1 MNKGPRVREGRKENG
16 SRKQKSKVEIRKIR
30 ESQYT
35 TGKSKEDNLK
45 KDLTLLA
52 IDQ

>member
-1 MNKGPRVREGRKENG
+1 MVAENKT
-16 SRKQKSKVEIRKIR
+16 KVEIRKIR

-35 TGKSKEDNLK
+35 TGKSKEDNFK

-52 IDQ
+52 IDQE